1 MLVCGE
7 DLGMVPACVPEVI
20 SQLGLLGLEVQRM
33 PKRLNQ
39 EFSRPQ
45 DAPYL
50 SVVTPSTHDMSTIRG
65 WWKENRSVT
74 QQFYN
79 DELGQRG
86 EAPKECEAWINKA
99 VVLQHLASPA
109 MWAIFQ
115 LQDLLGMDEQLRRDD
130 PDQERINVPANPR
143 NYWRY
148 RMHISLEQLI
158 EAKAFNQEL
167 RACIQQNGR

>member
-1 MLVCGE
+1 M
-7 DLGMVPACVPEVI
+7 
-20 SQLGLLGLEVQRM
+20 SQLGLLTLEVQRM

-39 EFSRPQ
+39 QFSRPK

-65 WWKENRSVT
+65 WWKENRQVT
-74 QQFYN
+74 QKFYN

-86 EAPKECEAWINKA
+86 EAPALCEPWINKA

-115 LQDLLGMDEQLRRDD
+115 LQDLLGMDQHLRRDD
-130 PDQERINVPANPR
+130 PEPERINVPANPK

-148 RMHISLEQLI
+148 RMHLKLETLI
-158 EAKAFNQEL
+158 HAQQFNREL
-167 RACIQQNGR
+167 KACIQQNAR